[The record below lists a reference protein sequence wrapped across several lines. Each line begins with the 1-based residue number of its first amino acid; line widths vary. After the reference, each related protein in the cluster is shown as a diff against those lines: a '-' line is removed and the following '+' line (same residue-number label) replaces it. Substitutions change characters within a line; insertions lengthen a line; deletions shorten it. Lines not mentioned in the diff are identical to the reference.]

1 MMWRTVELTVNIMK
15 ELSIT
20 PSHWNV
26 KRSYSEVAKKIGIDE
41 ETVRI
46 RIQSLKQS
54 GFLLGWRLI
63 LNANLINRE
72 AHILVLELL
81 DVEKKDR
88 TIAQISRM
96 EGVVLVQSFYG
107 NILEVTVFSKNEEGL
122 GRQMKKITSI
132 TGSKIFTRWKVKL
145 PRCNHK
151 AKQTDWMIISTLLK
165 DADKKIPEIAHELKV
180 SAKTVKRR
188 INMMMGSS
196 AFYLQPVLDLRKVV
210 GALPCRLLVECSEAN
225 KSTIDDMIISKFER
239 IVFSLT
245 DSTTH
250 SIFTIICVN
259 LAEAQSILK
268 EVQKQE
274 GVALAKVE
282 IIEEL
287 VYVHD
292 WLAKEVRSRA
302 LVAA

>member
-1 MMWRTVELTVNIMK
+1 MWRTVELTVNIMK

-26 KRSYSEVAKKIGIDE
+26 KRSYAEVAKKIGIDE

-63 LNANLINRE
+63 LNANLIDRE
-72 AHILVLELL
+72 SHILALELL

-88 TIAQISRM
+88 TIAQISQM
-96 EGVVLVQSFYG
+96 DGVVLIQSFYG
-107 NILEVTVFSKNEEGL
+107 KILQVTVFSKNEEEL

-132 TGSKIFTRWKVKL
+132 TRSKIYTHWKVKL

-151 AKQTDWMIISTLLK
+151 AKQTDWMIIGSLLEN
-165 DADKKIPEIAHELKV
+165 ADKRILEIAHELKV

-196 AFYLQPVLDLRKVV
+196 AFYLQPILDLRKVV
-210 GALPCRLLVECSEAN
+210 G
-225 KSTIDDMIISKFER
+225 I
-239 IVFSLT
+239 
-245 DSTTH
+245 
-250 SIFTIICVN
+250 
-259 LAEAQSILK
+259 
-268 EVQKQE
+268 
-274 GVALAKVE
+274 
-282 IIEEL
+282 
-287 VYVHD
+287 
-292 WLAKEVRSRA
+292 
-302 LVAA
+302 